1 MKILIAGWHL
11 LLAEPVPAVSARVL
25 RGSAT
30 GSAATRKILW
40 AFRRE
45 RSDQRLWAFPAGA
58 KRPRVLWAS
67 HRERSDQ
74 GAVGFQ
80 PGAKRPEDCVLPA
93 GAKRPEDCVLPAGAK
108 RPEAVAFPPGTERS
122 RTVCFPAGAKRPE
135 AVGSEVSQM
144 RCSVL
149 RAPDGSEATWGLKR
163 LVMFFYRSFLIE
175 ILIISSLRYQR
186 TTFSISNERYKP

>member
-1 MKILIAGWHL
+1 MKIWTRNETVRLGRSGASVRNAG
-11 LLAEPVPAVSARVL
+11 PRM
-25 RGSAT
+25 RGNLDLGLPG
-30 GSAATRKILW
+30 GSAAT
-40 AFRRE
+40 
-45 RSDQRLWAFPAGA
+45 S
-58 KRPRVLWAS
+58 VLWAS
-67 HRERSDQ
+67 VGSGATQ
-74 GAVGFQ
+74 SAVGFQ

-93 GAKRPEDCVLPAGAK
+93 GAR

-122 RTVCFPAGAKRPE
+122 RTVCFPAGAKRPR
-135 AVGSEVSQM
+135 AVGSEVSPM

-149 RAPDGSEATWGLKR
+149 RAADGSEATWGLKR